1 MNESPKGLG
10 QLWECGP
17 GLHGADVMSSVRS
30 FRFPP
35 LQLPKIQE
43 GIQQQTIVIKIKL

>member
-17 GLHGADVMSSVRS
+17 GLHGADVMFSVRS
-30 FRFPP
+30 FRFSS
-35 LQLPKIQE
+35 I
-43 GIQQQTIVIKIKL
+43 TITKDKGRDATANLL